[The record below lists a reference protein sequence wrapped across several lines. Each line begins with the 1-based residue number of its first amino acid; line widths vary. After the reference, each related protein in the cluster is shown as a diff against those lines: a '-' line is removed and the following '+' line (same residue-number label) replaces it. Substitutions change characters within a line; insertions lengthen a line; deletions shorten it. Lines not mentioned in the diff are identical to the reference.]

1 MYFEDLQLNKPIKL
15 SKTIVDKD
23 EMISFSKRFNN
34 IPLHTDEEYAKTT
47 KFGQIIA
54 PGLLTYLLV
63 WADYVQND
71 FFGDELIAG
80 KSTKIEW
87 FKPVFAGDVLSGE
100 AEITALSEK
109 GKHSGIAE
117 LTIRAYNQN
126 GDLVMSGIT
135 EAVVKKNNILEI

>member
-1 MYFEDLQLNKPIKL
+1 MIDMYFDDLQLNKPIKL

-100 AEITALSEK
+100 AEITALRDKSE
-109 GKHSGIAE
+109 HSGIAE

-126 GDLVMSGIT
+126 GDLVMSGLT
-135 EAVVKKNNILEI
+135 EAVVKK